1 MINYPN
7 ALQKTREY
15 LDRIREELA
24 VSTNMFDAE
33 FEVIDILL
41 LKAICQYKEMN
52 NERNDD
58 LLKLID
64 KALPSLL
71 EKL

>member
-7 ALQKTREY
+7 ALQAIRER
-15 LDRIREELA
+15 LDEIREELA
-24 VSTNMFDAE
+24 ASTNTFDAE
-33 FEVIDILL
+33 FKVIDILL
-41 LKAICQYKEMN
+41 LKVICQYKEMN
-52 NERNDD
+52 EEKNDD

-64 KALPSLL
+64 KVLPSLL

>member
-7 ALQKTREY
+7 ALQKTREN

-24 VSTNMFDAE
+24 ASTNMFDTE
-33 FEVIDILL
+33 FEVIDMLL
-41 LKAICQYKEMN
+41 LKVICQYKEMN
-52 NERNDD
+52 NEKNDD

-64 KALPSLL
+64 KVLPSLL

>member
-7 ALQKTREY
+7 ALQKTREN

-24 VSTNMFDAE
+24 DSTNAFDAE
-33 FEVIDILL
+33 FEAIDMLL
-41 LKAICQYKEMN
+41 LKVICQYKEMN

-64 KALPSLL
+64 KVLPSLL

>member
-7 ALQKTREY
+7 ALQKTREN

-24 VSTNMFDAE
+24 TSTNMFDDE
-33 FEVIDILL
+33 FKAIDMLL
-41 LKAICQYKEMN
+41 LKVICQYKEMN
-52 NERNDD
+52 NEKNDD

-64 KALPSLL
+64 MVLPSLL

>member
-1 MINYPN
+1 MINYPS
-7 ALQKTREY
+7 ALQKTREN

-24 VSTNMFDAE
+24 DSTNMFDTE
-33 FEVIDILL
+33 FEAIDMLL
-41 LKAICQYKEMN
+41 LKVICQYKEMN

-64 KALPSLL
+64 MVLPSLL
-71 EKL
+71 KKL

>member
-7 ALQKTREY
+7 ALQKTREN

-24 VSTNMFDAE
+24 DSTNMFDEE
-33 FEVIDILL
+33 FKVIDMLL
-41 LKAICQYKEMN
+41 LKVICQYKEMN
-52 NERNDD
+52 NEKNDD

-64 KALPSLL
+64 MVLPSLL

>member
-1 MINYPN
+1 MINYSN
-7 ALQKTREY
+7 ALQKTREN

-24 VSTNMFDAE
+24 TSTNMFDTE
-33 FEVIDILL
+33 FEAIDMLL
-41 LKAICQYKEMN
+41 LKVICQYKEMN
-52 NERNDD
+52 NEKNDD

-64 KALPSLL
+64 KVLPSLL